1 MTYQQ
6 VLDYLYERLPVF
18 HLTGGSAYKPGLD
31 NTIQLLHALGNPHQ
45 KFKSIHIAGTNG
57 KGSVS
62 HLLAAVFQQA
72 GYSTGLYTSPHL
84 VDFGERIRINGQM
97 ISQEFVINFVEK
109 QKELIEKVQP
119 SFFELTMA
127 MAFEYFASQHVDIV
141 VVETGLGGRLDSTN
155 IVSPELSVIT
165 NIGLD
170 HTEFLGNSLELIA
183 FEKAG
188 IIKPTIPAVIGEVLP
203 ETLPVFEK
211 KAAETASTLIFAEKS
226 YPVEYLRNDSNY
238 LWFRYKDNEYASG
251 LTALYQLKN
260 IQTVLAA
267 VDYLN
272 HQQFELNMNAVKEGL
287 AEVCTITGLRGRWE
301 KIADKPL
308 IIADTGHNVQGIQA
322 VVQQIGLTDAKTVHI
337 IIGMVNDKDINGVL
351 DILPTSALYY
361 FTNAD
366 VKRALPSNEL
376 QQMATKYGLR
386 GNAYSTVT
394 LAIRDAKANAS
405 EDDLIL
411 ITGSNFVVGEALAL
425 I

>member
-1 MTYQQ
+1 
-6 VLDYLYERLPVF
+6 
-18 HLTGGSAYKPGLD
+18 
-31 NTIQLLHALGNPHQ
+31 
-45 KFKSIHIAGTNG
+45 
-57 KGSVS
+57 
-62 HLLAAVFQQA
+62 
-72 GYSTGLYTSPHL
+72 
-84 VDFGERIRINGQM
+84 
-97 ISQEFVINFVEK
+97 
-109 QKELIEKVQP
+109 
-119 SFFELTMA
+119 
-127 MAFEYFASQHVDIV
+127 
-141 VVETGLGGRLDSTN
+141 
-155 IVSPELSVIT
+155 
-165 NIGLD
+165 
-170 HTEFLGNSLELIA
+170 
-183 FEKAG
+183 
-188 IIKPTIPAVIGEVLP
+188 
-203 ETLPVFEK
+203 
-211 KAAETASTLIFAEKS
+211 
-226 YPVEYLRNDSNY
+226 
-238 LWFRYKDNEYASG
+238 NEYASG